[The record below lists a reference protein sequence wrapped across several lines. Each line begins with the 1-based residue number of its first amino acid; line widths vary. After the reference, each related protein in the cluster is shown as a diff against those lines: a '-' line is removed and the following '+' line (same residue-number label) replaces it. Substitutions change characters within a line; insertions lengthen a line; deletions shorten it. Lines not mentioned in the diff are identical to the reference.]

1 MAQQPTYYNGYALNI
16 NGVTRLITGYN
27 PTEGYV
33 TVSLCFPLN
42 VISAG
47 ATYTITDPSTASQIL
62 LPYIDVFQVI
72 SSSTDQAYNNW
83 YIVDETQSHDTYIL
97 SRKIVSYVAA
107 TRCAT
112 LEWPMYNFGIDHT
125 YTLRRSLPTAA
136 YWVRNVIQPNKIQL
150 PAYLTY
156 PAGYFD
162 HKYFYN
168 SGLVAQSQNDAG
180 AEFPNLCP
188 SSNNV
193 SVDSCYFVNS
203 YSGPPD
209 NILTVTVVNNVPNGG
224 NFNYGSYSYNNAH
237 MPQTDVSNGD
247 YTHLHDIINLTP
259 FLQNNFQPLSYNG
272 SVASQNETTNYEVAL
287 ISLTLPN
294 VTLAT
299 GSRIAQYDRVYVEFA
314 PKSVS
319 SSASR
324 QLLYTNN
331 PNANRAVFVCP
342 VRDYSNPNTSLYV
355 HLECAQMVQTVKI
368 KPNENFHFSVF
379 LTTGELFIP
388 FETDNY
394 CPFGPNLKLQISAVF
409 SMKRL

>member
-1 MAQQPTYYNGYALNI
+1 MSKTQQPTTGYPKKYIEVCSEFRDRTIYPYVSDFDVLISPENGAPNVLTDAILSGTVWFTWKGGVGLNDQPISRGTVKSGPRGATSGSDGTIYLNQTDEATYPNSPLNYPYLSSADKTLMAQQPTYYNGYALNI

-150 PAYLTY
+150 PA
-156 PAGYFD
+156 
-162 HKYFYN
+162 
-168 SGLVAQSQNDAG
+168 
-180 AEFPNLCP
+180 
-188 SSNNV
+188 
-193 SVDSCYFVNS
+193 
-203 YSGPPD
+203 
-209 NILTVTVVNNVPNGG
+209 
-224 NFNYGSYSYNNAH
+224 
-237 MPQTDVSNGD
+237 
-247 YTHLHDIINLTP
+247 
-259 FLQNNFQPLSYNG
+259 
-272 SVASQNETTNYEVAL
+272 
-287 ISLTLPN
+287 
-294 VTLAT
+294 
-299 GSRIAQYDRVYVEFA
+299 
-314 PKSVS
+314 
-319 SSASR
+319 
-324 QLLYTNN
+324 
-331 PNANRAVFVCP
+331 
-342 VRDYSNPNTSLYV
+342 
-355 HLECAQMVQTVKI
+355 
-368 KPNENFHFSVF
+368 
-379 LTTGELFIP
+379 
-388 FETDNY
+388 
-394 CPFGPNLKLQISAVF
+394 
-409 SMKRL
+409 